1 MVNVLFIDRNDPHT
15 IQWIR
20 GFSEYVDPL
29 EIKVYCISDREP
41 SFESAS
47 LQILNIHDIP
57 QRLSLE
63 ELQDKFDFSIFKALV
78 VERSFVDYT
87 SFRKHQQYS
96 DLSLD
101 DIGAIILPYLNA
113 YDYVIREKVDLIIDS
128 LADNFLT
135 CIAEKVA
142 NFYKVKMI
150 EKFLYYWWSDGFVPV
165 DRPNQTSSIL
175 DDNYRHFYE
184 FPEKIDHNAIAD
196 TFQRQATSW
205 QNDPPGFLESLI
217 RRFRIV
223 SNRNNSYEPISFRHW
238 LFRRFA
244 WAWSRL
250 LYRMLIRK
258 HGTTVKGER
267 FVYFPL
273 HVCPEAVL
281 LGSTPEMADQFS
293 LIKNISMNL
302 PWGVKLYVKDH
313 PAQQV
318 GLSLNFDFYNRLQ
331 NLHNVRY
338 FPPTISSE
346 TLFEAPGC
354 LAVAVINGTVGLEA
368 AMKAHKPVYVFGNA
382 IYKEADCFIK
392 PTDMQHFAKHL
403 LAVSKGRFEF
413 NHRAI
418 EAMLMAFIATVVR
431 GEVDFAQLR
440 TWEGRSFASYPLHN
454 DFIKSGLWQNDKGK
468 NDDHK
473 V

>member
-1 MVNVLFIDRNDPHT
+1 MFIDRNDPHT
-15 IQWIR
+15 IDWIR
-20 GFSEYVDPL
+20 GFSEQVDPS
-29 EIKVYCISDREP
+29 EIKVFCISDREP

-47 LQILNIHDIP
+47 LKIFNIYEIP
-57 QRLSLE
+57 QRLSLK

-78 VERSFVDYT
+78 VERSFFDYT

-101 DIGAIILPYLNA
+101 EIEAIILPYLNA
-113 YDYVIREKVDLIIDS
+113 YDFVVREKVDLIIDS

-135 CIAEKVA
+135 CIAQKIAE
-142 NFYKVKMI
+142 FYNVKII
-150 EKFLYYWWSDGFVPV
+150 EKFLYYWWSDGFLPV
-165 DRPNQTSSIL
+165 DRTNQTSSIL
-175 DDNYRHFYE
+175 DKNYHHFYE
-184 FPEKIDHNAIAD
+184 SPKNIDYQAIAD
-196 TFQRQATSW
+196 TFESQTISW
-205 QNDPPGFLESLI
+205 QFKAPGFVETFI
-217 RRFRIV
+217 KRFKIV
-223 SNRNNSYEPISFRHW
+223 RNRKNSYEPISVRHW
-238 LFRRFA
+238 LLRRAA
-244 WAWSRL
+244 WFWSRL
-250 LYRMLIRK
+250 LYRILIQK
-258 HGTTVKGER
+258 HEVTVEGER

-302 PWGVKLYVKDH
+302 PWGVTLYVKDH

-338 FPPTISSE
+338 FPPSMSSQ
-346 TLFEAPGC
+346 TLFEDPGC

-368 AMKAHKPVYVFGNA
+368 AMKTHKPVYVFGNA

-403 LAVSKGRFEF
+403 LEVSKGQFEF
-413 NHRAI
+413 NHRALD
-418 EAMLMAFIATVVR
+418 AMLMALITTVVR
-431 GEVDFAQLR
+431 GEVDFAQFS
-440 TWEGRSFASYPLHN
+440 TWEERSFASYPLHI
-454 DFIKSGLWQNDKGK
+454 DFIKSGVWQNDYRK
-468 NDDHK
+468 NDD
-473 V
+473 